1 MTIAEAINEITMKSH
16 LGAEHN
22 ANLLKWSLTAARM
35 GQFDVLHW
43 LYTNE
48 ALPYL
53 PDDVKK
59 EIYGYA
65 RAQAVSGDEYAEV
78 MYAYFLMIGYG
89 CQQQEHAGRNMLI
102 ALAKKFNKTA
112 LCLLGCLP
120 PFLDADS
127 IETEDDLMYELLE
140 YPWGP
145 YRSMSIENCLRYN
158 IGTQCYLDTIAEL
171 SNTSLELNHED
182 HLDVEDYIQES
193 YEKDGNTPF

>member
-1 MTIAEAINEITMKSH
+1 MTIAEAISEITMKSH
-16 LGAEHN
+16 FGEEHD
-22 ANLLKWSLTAARM
+22 ANLLRWSLAAARM
-35 GQFDVLHW
+35 GQFDVLHL

-53 PDDVKK
+53 PDEIKT

-65 RAQAVSGDEYAEV
+65 KAEADSGDEYAQV
-78 MYAYFLMIGYG
+78 MHAYFLMIGYG

-102 ALAKKFNKTA
+102 AFAKKFNKMA

-127 IETEDDLMYELLE
+127 IETEDDLMYELLS
-140 YPWGP
+140 YPWGV
-145 YRSMSIENCLRYN
+145 YRSISIENCLRYN
-158 IGTQCYLDTIAEL
+158 IGTQCYIDTVAEL
-171 SNTSLELNHED
+171 SKTSLELNHED

-193 YEKDGNTPF
+193 YEKDGDAPF

>member
-1 MTIAEAINEITMKSH
+1 MTIAEAISEITMKSH
-16 LGAEHN
+16 FGVEHD
-22 ANLLKWSLTAARM
+22 ANLLRWSLAAARM
-35 GQFDVLHW
+35 GQRDVL
-43 LYTNE
+43 YTLFDNE

-53 PDDVKK
+53 PDEIKT

-65 RAQAVSGDEYAEV
+65 KAEADSGDEYAQV
-78 MYAYFLMIGYG
+78 MHAYFLMIGYG
-89 CQQQEHAGRNMLI
+89 CQQQEYVGRNLLV
-102 ALAKKFNKTA
+102 AFAKKMNQHA
-112 LCLLGCLP
+112 LYLLGCLSP
-120 PFLDADS
+120 YLDRDS
-127 IETEDDLMYELLE
+127 IETEDDLMRELLAT
-140 YPWGP
+140 PWGP